1 MLTIASAM
9 KVPISGLTGVIS
21 MDASVLFMASVCGHI
36 HAFHMPYL
44 RMLRD
49 RGYNVLAAGRYDG
62 AEDAIITEGF
72 SCVDVP
78 FSRNPLDLQNTRA
91 FRAVCALL
99 GGVPSLRLVH
109 VHTPVAAFV
118 LRMGSRYSGFAGKV
132 LYTAHGFHFYGGA
145 NALNWTTFY
154 PLEAL
159 AARYTDGIIT
169 INREDYER
177 ALRFRLKPNGRV
189 YYVPGVG
196 VDTILYSY
204 QGDAPRTQ
212 VRGELGIGDDDIVI
226 ICVAELNDNKN
237 QIQLL
242 RAAALIKEKIPAI
255 RLLLAGEGSSRNQLE
270 SYARDHGLAHN
281 VLFLGHRD
289 DVPRLLTAC
298 DIASLV
304 SRREGLPRFVMEA
317 AAAGLPLVC
326 TDIRGNR
333 DIVTDGLNGY
343 LVPVGDYRATAENI
357 IALAK
362 DEQLRWD
369 MGKASVDAV
378 KPFSLDKVLPVMEGI
393 YHDQLKNDR

>member
-1 MLTIASAM
+1 
-9 KVPISGLTGVIS
+9 
-21 MDASVLFMASVCGHI
+21 MDASVLFMASVCRHI
-36 HAFHMPYL
+36 RAFHMPYL

-49 RGYNVLAAGRYDG
+49 RGYNILVAGCYDG

-78 FSRNPLDLQNTRA
+78 FSRNPLDPKNARA
-91 FRAVCALL
+91 LRVVCTLL
-99 GGVPSLRLVH
+99 GEVPSLRLVH
-109 VHTPVAAFV
+109 VHTPIAAFV
-118 LRMGSRYSGFAGKV
+118 LRMASRSSGFTGKV
-132 LYTAHGFHFYGGA
+132 LYTAHGFHFYEGA
-145 NALNWTTFY
+145 GALNWMMFY

-159 AARYTDGIIT
+159 AAGYTDGIIT

-196 VDTILYSY
+196 VDATRYSY
-204 QGDAPRTQ
+204 QGDSTRMQ
-212 VRGELGIGDDDIVI
+212 VRGELGIGYNDIVV

-242 RAAALIKEKIPAI
+242 RAAAMIRDRLPDI
-255 RLLLAGEGSSRNQLE
+255 RLLLVGKGSSRNQLE
-270 SYARDHGLAHN
+270 LYARDHGLEHN
-281 VLFLGHRD
+281 VFFLGHRD
-289 DVPRLLTAC
+289 DVPRILTAS

-326 TDIRGNR
+326 TNIRGNR
-333 DIVTDGLNGY
+333 DIVADGLNGY
-343 LVPVGDYRATAENI
+343 LVSIGDSQATAENI

-362 DEQLRWD
+362 DEQLRCD
-369 MGKASVDAV
+369 MGKASIDAV
-378 KPFSLDKVLPVMEGI
+378 KAFSMNKVLPVMEGI
-393 YHDQLKNDR
+393 YLELLECGC